1 MTYNVY
7 RINRKTGDKKIFR
20 TCKSIVLAQKAW
32 RQLTTKLAEEFRA
45 QFGDILG
52 LPAEEAFIEA
62 A

>member
-1 MTYNVY
+1 MAYNVY

-20 TCKSIVLAQKAW
+20 TCKSIV
-32 RQLTTKLAEEFRA
+32 RA

-52 LPAEEAFIEA
+52 LPAEEAIIEA